1 MHFKVPTAFPSPP
14 LPALPLSLAKK
25 KHKLTLSGRAYLFFS
40 ATNFSL
46 EIMRKQAGPFFYD
59 YVKLDLPSE
68 KSKLGRGGDIK

>member
-14 LPALPLSLAKK
+14 LPALPFLWQKKTLINSFRKSLS
-25 KHKLTLSGRAYLFFS
+25 FFS